1 VSITPPIRHRLVTVV
16 FLGVVT
22 SALSLVALVRML
34 STATTQRIERGRDFV
49 SDESGRLAQ
58 AGAQAGSDR
67 RELLADWPR
76 SQIMGMRGGFAR
88 PDTALEGPV
97 PPAWRPVVHEAIH
110 AAARGAVAAREAT
123 LADGRLVASARPVGD
138 GTIAWAAW
146 QVRSPPYLDNWRWIV
161 VMLSLVTLLLVIAAV
176 HAVITVKAGA
186 SALNQ
191 ALARLAS
198 DLSTPVPRPPVR
210 ELSDIADGVAAL
222 ARSLA
227 QAREAQERLAKE
239 LALKERLAALGR
251 VVAGVA
257 HEVRNPLASIKL
269 RLDLAVSGSLVL
281 PPPVQQAV
289 SHASAEIARLDRL
302 VADLLVVAGRSIG
315 PQRPTDLAALVRQ
328 RVAALGPWAELRL
341 VGLDDGNVGP
351 GPGDGGPTAQIDADS
366 LGRAVDNLLRNAV
379 EASAAGDVVT
389 VSVAAQ
395 GAELRIRVEDRGA
408 GVAGERA
415 AELFEPFFT
424 TKADGTG
431 LGLAISRAIAR
442 AHGGDVVYAR
452 QGAVTAF
459 ELTVPR
465 RLAPPRPL
473 REAAG

>member
-1 VSITPPIRHRLVTVV
+1 VAITPPIRHRLVTVV

-34 STATTQRIERGRDFV
+34 STATVQRIERGRDFV
-49 SDESGRLAQ
+49 SDESARLAQ

-67 RELLADWPR
+67 RELLAEWPR
-76 SQIMGMRGGFAR
+76 SQVMGMRGGFAR
-88 PDTALEGPV
+88 GDGRIEGPL
-97 PPAWRPVVHEAIH
+97 PAAWRPVVRETVQ
-110 AAARGAVAAREAT
+110 AAAGGMQASREAP
-123 LADGRLVASARPVGD
+123 LADGRLLASARPVGD

-146 QVRSPPYLDNWRWIV
+146 QVRSAPYLDNWRWIV
-161 VMLSLVTLLLVIAAV
+161 VTLSLVTLLLVVAAV

-186 SALNQ
+186 SALNG

-227 QAREAQERLAKE
+227 QAREAQERLGRE
-239 LALKERLAALGR
+239 LASRERLAALGR

-269 RLDLAVSGSLVL
+269 RLDLAVSASPIL
-281 PPPVQQAV
+281 PPPVEQAV

-302 VADLLVVAGRSIG
+302 VADLLVVAGRSLG
-315 PQRPTDLAALVRQ
+315 PQRLTDLAALVRQ
-328 RVAALGPWAELRL
+328 RAAALGPWAELRR
-341 VGLDDGNVGP
+341 VAIDDSAVAAQ
-351 GPGDGGPTAQIDADS
+351 TATAEIDADS

-379 EASAAGDVVT
+379 EASPPGEAVT
-389 VSVAAQ
+389 VALAAKGQ
-395 GAELRIRVEDRGA
+395 DLRIRVEDRGT
-408 GVAGERA
+408 GVAGERT

-465 RLAPPRPL
+465 RLATPQPL
-473 REAAG
+473 QEAAG